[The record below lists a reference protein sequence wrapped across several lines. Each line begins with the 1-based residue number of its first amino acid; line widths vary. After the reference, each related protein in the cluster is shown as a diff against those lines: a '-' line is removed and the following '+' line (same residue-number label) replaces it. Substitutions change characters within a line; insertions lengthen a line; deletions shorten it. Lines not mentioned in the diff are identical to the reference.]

1 MKKLI
6 LNGNV
11 AAPNGQ
17 SSGFGVGVVI
27 ANGASG
33 NTVGGTSAGA
43 RNVISGNL
51 NWAVCSARSA
61 ART

>member
-17 SSGFGVGVVI
+17 SSGFG
-27 ANGASG
+27 
-33 NTVGGTSAGA
+33 VGGTSAGA